1 MLYLLLMSAF
11 MVSIIFSIG
20 ASAWVYNQAQR
31 RSGGLTQQSLK
42 VAGISLMVIFIIFF
56 PIAMMLLG

>member
-1 MLYLLLMSAF
+1 

-42 VAGISLMVIFIIFF
+42 VAAISAVVIFIIFF
-56 PIAMMLLG
+56 PIALMLLG